1 MEIGSHFEKTMAK
14 PMKKCSVYSPKS
26 TVSSLLASCSLNS
39 SNSSN
44 SGGSIKYKD
53 KLYSS
58 ASQALQA
65 YIDDFELNCMSR
77 DKSIRKFNLAQ
88 NSKFS
93 RSPYKSPN
101 GFQDFDCKRS
111 KSSCRKQ
118 TIKDIDSI
126 SLTTDDLVHF
136 PPDGSLPTNT
146 YYIGSL
152 HQNSKQD
159 RKFLKSTSSDNEKNP
174 NFLDPCS
181 PVGNEDLFNPVVF
194 PDTKAK
200 HHGVIKKASDKHCKY
215 ISTSS
220 AYSSE
225 MPSPKENPKHCTKKN
240 YPRWLTGQKSDLNVS
255 GITSIP
261 DYSYPL
267 WLHDQDLLPDSS
279 SQSSS
284 QMQKKEQQIDMEER
298 KTQFSHKLDCY
309 EHSLKHCSIS
319 DSTPDKVLV
328 DCKHSCELGQFQ
340 YESTPFSGQSKKPF
354 SDDKIELLILKAK
367 RTLEH
372 SSEGLPSTV
381 KNDISPSSLDKLEAE
396 RSWEKVPV
404 TFKSP
409 VPVDCDERPQQ
420 IVKVKRVHE
429 FLEDCLNKDNPR
441 STLSGGK
448 HHGPVE
454 ALKQMLF
461 NLQAVQESF
470 NRYKYAEQDEE
481 IKQREKFYSE
491 DSFSC
496 MPKMLCPEDEGSIKE
511 DIIPITRSLQ
521 KALHHLSRL
530 RELVEDT
537 RGKSNLIQSRKNE
550 ERKNYPTNKN

>member
-1 MEIGSHFEKTMAK
+1 MEIRAHFEKTMAK
-14 PMKKCSVYSPKS
+14 PIKKYSVYSPIS

-53 KLYSS
+53 KLYNS

-65 YIDDFELNCMSR
+65 YIDDFELNCLSH
-77 DKSIRKFNLAQ
+77 DKSIRKFSLGP
-88 NSKFS
+88 NSDFS
-93 RSPYKSPN
+93 RFLSKSPS
-101 GFQDFDCKRS
+101 GFQDFDYKRS
-111 KSSCRKQ
+111 KSSCRNQ
-118 TIKDIDSI
+118 MIGDIDSI

-136 PPDGSLPTNT
+136 PPDGSLPTYT
-146 YYIGSL
+146 YTGSL

-159 RKFLKSTSSDNEKNP
+159 RKFLKKTSSENERNP
-174 NFLDPCS
+174 SFPDPYNS
-181 PVGNEDLFNPVVF
+181 VGNKDLFTPVLF
-194 PDTKAK
+194 PDTNEK
-200 HHGVIKKASDKHCKY
+200 HCGVIKNTSNKHCKY
-215 ISTSS
+215 VSASS
-220 AYSSE
+220 EYSSG
-225 MPSPKENPKHCTKKN
+225 MPSPKENSKHRTRKN
-240 YPRWLTGQKSDLNVS
+240 YPRWLTSQKSDLDVS

-284 QMQKKEQQIDMEER
+284 QMQKKEQHNYVEKR
-298 KTQFSHKLDCY
+298 KTQFDPKLDCY

-319 DSTPDKVLV
+319 DSRSDKVLV
-328 DCKHSCELGQFQ
+328 NCKHSCEL
-340 YESTPFSGQSKKPF
+340 
-354 SDDKIELLILKAK
+354 DDKIELLILKAK

-372 SSEGLPSTV
+372 SSEGLSSTM
-381 KNDISPSSLDKLEAE
+381 KNDVSPCSLDKLEAE
-396 RSWEKVPV
+396 RSWENIPV

-409 VPVDCDERPQQ
+409 VPVDCGERPQQ

-429 FLEDCLNKDNPR
+429 FLEDCLNKGNPR

-470 NRYKYAEQDEE
+470 NRYTYAEQDEE
-481 IKQREKFYSE
+481 IKQRDNFYSWN
-491 DSFSC
+491 SFSC
-496 MPKMLCPEDEGSIKE
+496 IPKMLCPEDEGSAKE
-511 DIIPITRSLQ
+511 DVIPITKSLE
-521 KALHHLSRL
+521 KALYHLSRL

-537 RGKSNLIQSRKNE
+537 RCKSNLIQSRKNE
-550 ERKNYPTNKN
+550 ERKNCLTNKN

>member
-1 MEIGSHFEKTMAK
+1 MEIGVDFEKTMAK
-14 PMKKCSVYSPKS
+14 TIKKCSVYPPKS
-26 TVSSLLASCSLNS
+26 TVSSLLASCSLNN

-65 YIDDFELNCMSR
+65 YIDDFELDCMSH
-77 DKSIRKFNLAQ
+77 DINVRKFDLDQ
-88 NSKFS
+88 YSKFS
-93 RSPYKSPN
+93 KFLSKSSN
-101 GFQDFDCKRS
+101 GFQDFDFKRS
-111 KSSCRKQ
+111 KSLSCRNQ
-118 TIKDIDSI
+118 MINDIDSI

-136 PPDGSLPTNT
+136 PPDGSLPTDT
-146 YYIGSL
+146 YIGSL
-152 HQNSKQD
+152 HENSKQN
-159 RKFLKSTSSDNEKNP
+159 RKFLKKTSSENERNTS
-174 NFLDPCS
+174 FLDPCNS
-181 PVGNEDLFNPVVF
+181 VENEDLFTPVLF
-194 PDTKAK
+194 SDTNEK
-200 HHGVIKKASDKHCKY
+200 HCGVIKKTSNKHCKY
-215 ISTSS
+215 ISPLS
-220 AYSSE
+220 AHSSE
-225 MPSPKENPKHCTKKN
+225 MPSLTEKSKHHTRKN
-240 YPRWLTGQKSDLNVS
+240 YPRWLTSQKSDLNVS

-261 DYSYPL
+261 NYNYPL

-279 SQSSS
+279 CQSSS
-284 QMQKKEQQIDMEER
+284 QMQRKEQHIYMEKK
-298 KTQFSHKLDCY
+298 KTQFAHKLDCY
-309 EHSLKHCSIS
+309 EHSLKHCSSIS
-319 DSTPDKVLV
+319 DSTSDKVLV
-328 DCKHSCELGQFQ
+328 NCKQSCELGRFQ
-340 YESTPFSGQSKKPF
+340 DENIPFSGQSKKPF

-367 RTLEH
+367 RTLDH
-372 SSEGLPSTV
+372 SPEGLSSTM
-381 KNDISPSSLDKLEAE
+381 KNDVNPCSLDKLETE
-396 RSWEKVPV
+396 RSWDNIPV

-429 FLEDCLNKDNPR
+429 FLEDCLNAENPR

-470 NRYKYAEQDEE
+470 NRHKYAEQDEE
-481 IKQREKFYSE
+481 TKQRENFYSD

-496 MPKMLCPEDEGSIKE
+496 ISKVSCSEDESSIKE
-511 DIIPITRSLQ
+511 DVIPITRSLQ

-537 RGKSNLIQSRKNE
+537 RGKSNLI
-550 ERKNYPTNKN
+550 

>member
-1 MEIGSHFEKTMAK
+1 MEIRAHFEKTMAK
-14 PMKKCSVYSPKS
+14 PMKKCSVYSPIS

-44 SGGSIKYKD
+44 SGDSIKYKD
-53 KLYSS
+53 KLYTS

-65 YIDDFELNCMSR
+65 YIDDFELNCISH
-77 DKSIRKFNLAQ
+77 DKSISKFNLGP

-93 RSPYKSPN
+93 RFLSKPPN
-101 GFQDFDCKRS
+101 GFQDFDYKRS
-111 KSSCRKQ
+111 KSSCKNQ
-118 TIKDIDSI
+118 MISDIDSI

-136 PPDGSLPTNT
+136 PPDGSLPIDT
-146 YYIGSL
+146 YIGSL

-159 RKFLKSTSSDNEKNP
+159 RKLPKKTSSENERNP
-174 NFLDPCS
+174 SFPDPCN
-181 PVGNEDLFNPVVF
+181 PVGNKDLFTPILF
-194 PDTKAK
+194 SDTNEK
-200 HHGVIKKASDKHCKY
+200 HCGVIKNTSNKHCKY
-215 ISTSS
+215 VSASS
-220 AYSSE
+220 EYSSG
-225 MPSPKENPKHCTKKN
+225 MPSPKENSKHHTRKN
-240 YPRWLTGQKSDLNVS
+240 YPRWLTSQKSDLNVS

-284 QMQKKEQQIDMEER
+284 QMQKKEQHNYMEKR
-298 KTQFSHKLDCY
+298 KTQFSPELDCY
-309 EHSLKHCSIS
+309 ERSHCSIS
-319 DSTPDKVLV
+319 DSRSDKVLV
-328 DCKHSCELGQFQ
+328 NCKHSCELGQFQ
-340 YESTPFSGQSKKPF
+340 YESMPFSEQSKKPF

-372 SSEGLPSTV
+372 SSEGLSSTM
-381 KNDISPSSLDKLEAE
+381 KNDVSPCSLDKLEAE
-396 RSWEKVPV
+396 RSWENTSV

-409 VPVDCDERPQQ
+409 VPVDCGERPQQ
-420 IVKVKRVHE
+420 VIKVKRVHE

-470 NRYKYAEQDEE
+470 NRYTYAEQDEE
-481 IKQREKFYSE
+481 IKQ
-491 DSFSC
+491 
-496 MPKMLCPEDEGSIKE
+496 CPEDEGSAKE
-511 DIIPITRSLQ
+511 DVIPITKSLE

-537 RGKSNLIQSRKNE
+537 HGKSNLIQSRKNE
-550 ERKNYPTNKN
+550 ERKNCLTNKN